1 MSWQTAI
8 EQCANYRK
16 FLSGL
21 DIDESLKTKAVLI
34 EKEAIKSLYQQG
46 CDGIRVYIGHDENSQ
61 VHLHVVGTKNGDDY
75 GVPTGEQLTSKVLST
90 SLVTTRPCPVQ
101 CTGSQSVMNS

>member
-1 MSWQTAI
+1 MSWSTAI
-8 EQCANYRK
+8 EQCANYRN

-21 DIDESLKTKAVLI
+21 DIDPNLKTKAVLI

-75 GVPTGEQLTSKVLST
+75 GVPTGEQVTAKILST
-90 SLVTTRPCPVQ
+90 SLVNTRPCPVQ
-101 CTGSQSVMNS
+101 CSLANSLNS